1 VSGRPRRIE
10 IVALV
15 AAAALLVALLLT
27 GGDRPSKSEAR
38 AFDLDFESIEFVFPE
53 YQLVPPSE
61 PWTPSTL
68 PRGMRRHEKDY
79 WMRGYRTCRR
89 PWHELVAEIGL
100 TGVLPSSRPESE
112 EQLEWLA
119 WRILHQGPG
128 LDLTH
133 VNTNNFNYGV
143 QGCVDGFN
151 SDTGSPAARGGVDA
165 RP

>member
-1 VSGRPRRIE
+1 MSGRLRRIK
-10 IVALV
+10 IIALV

-27 GGDRPSKSEAR
+27 GGDRPSTSQAR
-38 AFDLDFESIEFVFPE
+38 ALDLDLTNIEFTFPE
-53 YQLVPPSE
+53 YALVPPSE

-68 PRGMRRHEKDY
+68 PSGMERHEKDY
-79 WMRGYRTCRR
+79 WKRGYRTCRR

-100 TGVLPSSRPESE
+100 TGLLPSSGPESE

-119 WRILHQGPG
+119 WRILHQPY
-128 LDLTH
+128 LDLSH

-151 SDTGSPAARGGVDA
+151 SRTRSGAARGGGDA
-165 RP
+165 AP